1 MRWLRFRDRDDRPG
15 YARLDGDVARLVDG
29 SPFGE
34 WHDRDEVVGLDA
46 LDWLAPVQ
54 PSKVIALWKNFHAL
68 AAKQQQAIPAEPL
81 YALRAPSSLSAHRQ
95 PVRKPASYDGA
106 VFFEGELALV
116 VGRTMRA
123 VAPADARA
131 HLLGCTVAN
140 DVTAMEL
147 ITRDASFAQWS
158 RAKSFDTF
166 GALGPWIDTEFD
178 WAHASVRTRV
188 NGRERQHYPLADM
201 IFAPAE
207 LLSRLSHDMTLE
219 AGDVI
224 LCGTS
229 VGSLP
234 MRPGSDVEVE
244 IDGLGLLANHYGRS
258 GRSAASI
265 AVDPRAVR
273 CAYRLSG
280 ALRAQTG
287 CRASR
292 PRCSDSVFA
301 SSAVAA

>member
-1 MRWLRFRDRDDRPG
+1 MKWIRFRAPEG
-15 YARLDGDVARLVDG
+15 HGTYAHVDAGLAQPVEG
-29 SPFGE
+29 SPFGAWSDQGE
-34 WHDRDEVVGLDA
+34 ALALDA
-46 LDWLAPVQ
+46 IDWLPPVQ

-95 PVRKPASYDGA
+95 AVLKPSSYEGA

-131 HLLGCTVAN
+131 HLLGCTIAN

-147 ITRDASFAQWS
+147 IGRDPSFAQWS

-166 GALGPWIDTEFD
+166 GVLGPWIDTSFD
-178 WAHASVRTRV
+178 WSGASVRTRV
-188 NGRERQHYPLADM
+188 NGRERQNYPLADM
-201 IFAPAE
+201 IFEPGE

-219 AGDVI
+219 PGDVV

-234 MRPGSDVEVE
+234 MRPGTELEVE
-244 IDGLGLLANHYGRS
+244 IDGLGMLANRYG
-258 GRSAASI
+258 
-265 AVDPRAVR
+265 
-273 CAYRLSG
+273 
-280 ALRAQTG
+280 
-287 CRASR
+287 
-292 PRCSDSVFA
+292 
-301 SSAVAA
+301 